1 MKPEDIKLLNN
12 FLNNE
17 EVIKLANNEVKKLAE
32 KVEIL
37 AKQAILMDQ
46 YNKEMQELY
55 DKLDKICQ

>member
-17 EVIKLANNEVKKLAE
+17 EVTKLFNDEVKKLAE
-32 KVEIL
+32 KIEIL
-37 AKQAILMDQ
+37 AKQAILMEQ

-55 DKLDKICQ
+55 DKLDKIN

>member
-17 EVIKLANNEVKKLAE
+17 EVSKLFNDEVKKLAE
-32 KVEIL
+32 KIEIL

-55 DKLDKICQ
+55 DKLDKIN

>member
-17 EVIKLANNEVKKLAE
+17 EVSKLFNDEVKKLAE
-32 KVEIL
+32 KIEIL
-37 AKQAILMDQ
+37 AKQAMLMDQ

-55 DKLDKICQ
+55 DKLDKIN

>member
-17 EVIKLANNEVKKLAE
+17 EVYKLFNDEVKKLAE
-32 KVEIL
+32 KIEIL
-37 AKQAILMDQ
+37 AKQAILMEQ

-55 DKLDKICQ
+55 DKLDKIN

>member
-17 EVIKLANNEVKKLAE
+17 EVTKLFNDEVKKLAE
-32 KVEIL
+32 KIEVL
-37 AKQAILMDQ
+37 AKQAILMEQ

-55 DKLDKICQ
+55 DKLDKMN

>member
-12 FLNNE
+12 FLNND
-17 EVIKLANNEVKKLAE
+17 EVIKLANDEVKKLAE
-32 KVEIL
+32 KIDIL

-55 DKLDKICQ
+55 DKLDKIN

>member
-17 EVIKLANNEVKKLAE
+17 EVSKLFNDEVKKLAE
-32 KVEIL
+32 KIEIL
-37 AKQAILMDQ
+37 AKQAILMEQ

-55 DKLDKICQ
+55 DKLDKIN